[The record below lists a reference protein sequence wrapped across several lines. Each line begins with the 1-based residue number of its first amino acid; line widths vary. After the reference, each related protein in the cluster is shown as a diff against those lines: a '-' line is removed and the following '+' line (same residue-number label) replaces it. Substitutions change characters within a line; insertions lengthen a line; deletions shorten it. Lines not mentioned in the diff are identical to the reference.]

1 MRWMPVL
8 LLTVS
13 GGLSGC
19 GSSKVVFVSESDGLV
34 RLGSDVRG
42 HVYYWDGTE
51 WSLSESP
58 VDLPEGW
65 FAGSI
70 GAEEDKE

>member
-1 MRWMPVL
+1 MPVL

-19 GSSKVVFVSESDGLV
+19 GSSKVVFVNESDGLV

-42 HVYYWDGTE
+42 HVYFWDGTT
-51 WSLSESP
+51 WVLSQSP

-70 GAEEDKE
+70 GAEEEQE

>member
-1 MRWMPVL
+1 M
-8 LLTVS
+8 
-13 GGLSGC
+13 
-19 GSSKVVFVSESDGLV
+19 

-42 HVYYWDGTE
+42 HVYFWDGTA
-51 WSLSESP
+51 WVLSQSP

-70 GAEEDKE
+70 GAEEEQE